1 VPTAATE
8 DVVFVPG
15 DPPRTGQF
23 AVLAPAGRSNAS
35 RREGTARAAAGDASR
50 YDTTL
55 DVVVPVGSAVRRL
68 RRPAR
73 FVSIA
78 DALPILLAT
87 DVTTARPSLAAW
99 ATATRAGL
107 GLIASGRLLPAATEQ
122 DYDAWRVAP
131 LDPADAAYLT
141 ALAQAFPPE
150 AHALPLDGQRPM
162 RIASPEALIRNCWD
176 ALADTLVRTAAAP
189 VAAGHDNFTTT
200 APTPV
205 DGLAEWLTDAA
216 AGTTDGAV
224 RLALRIDLPT
234 GRDDP
239 ARATV
244 EVSSTVDPSLVVDA
258 ADLWSAPPAVQSR
271 FGTQPDIDLLLG
283 LRRGARA
290 WAPLSRLLTAA
301 SPDALSLDDDEM
313 LDLFGDAAA
322 DLAGAGIAVRW
333 PAELVHDPLQLRATA
348 ATQTPGSVTEAG
360 FTMESLLEF
369 RWQLTLDGTALTDD
383 EVAALAEAKR
393 PLVRLRGRWI
403 RADPAK
409 LARVLDRRRRRTLT
423 AVEALAAALTG
434 AVNVDGEHVEFT
446 PPPVI
451 VDLTRR
457 LIGAADPDPDPPAG
471 LTATLRP
478 YQRRGLG
485 WLAAMTDSG
494 LGGCLADD
502 MGLGKTVQLIA
513 LHLHRQTTAPGPTLV
528 VCPTSL
534 LGNWERELARFAPGV
549 PVRRYHGGT
558 RHLDDVAT
566 DEVVLVTYGVVRR
579 DRAALAATAWGL
591 VVADE
596 AQHVKNPLS
605 RTARELRGIPAAARV
620 ALTGTPVENRLTDL
634 WAILDWTTPGLLGPL
649 DRFRR
654 EVAMPVERYRDPAA
668 SERLARLVRPFLL
681 RRVKS
686 DPTIAPELPAK
697 TELDQVVPLT
707 AEQTTLYEAVVRNT
721 LADIASKTG
730 IERRGLVFKLIT
742 SLKQICNHPAQ
753 FLHESGPLPARSG
766 KLAALDEL
774 LDIILASDESVL
786 VFTQY
791 VELGRLLV
799 AHLTNRGIGSLF
811 LHGSTTAKARERM
824 VADFQAGAAPV
835 FVLSLKAGGV
845 GLNLTRATHVI
856 HYDRWWNPAV
866 EDQATDRAYRIGQGR
881 AVTVHRLVTE
891 GTVEDKIAVLL
902 AGKRDLAEAIVGAG
916 EGWIADL
923 SDADLAD
930 LVQLGNAG

>member
-1 VPTAATE
+1 VPTVTAE
-8 DVVFVPG
+8 DVVFVPA
-15 DPPRTGQF
+15 DPPRDGRF
-23 AVLAPAGRSNAS
+23 AVLAPVGARRAS
-35 RREGTARAAAGDASR
+35 KTTADPAAAT
-50 YDTTL
+50 YDTAL
-55 DVVVPVGSAVRRL
+55 EVVVPVGTAIRRL

-73 FVSIA
+73 LVSIA
-78 DALPILLAT
+78 DALPTLLAS
-87 DVTTARPSLAAW
+87 DVTTAGPSLAAW

-107 GLIASGRLLPAATEQ
+107 GLIARGRLLPATTDKE
-122 DYDAWRVAP
+122 YDAWRVAP
-131 LDPADAAYLT
+131 LDPADADFLT

-150 AHALPLDGQRPM
+150 AHALPLTGHRPM
-162 RIASPEALIRNCWD
+162 RIASPEALIRACWD

-189 VAAGHDNFTTT
+189 LAAGHVTFAGN

-205 DGLAEWLTDAA
+205 DGLADWLADAT
-216 AGTTDGAV
+216 AGSAGSSA
-224 RLALRIDLPT
+224 RLALRIELPT

-244 EVSSTVDPSLVVDA
+244 EVRSGVDPSLVVDA

-271 FGTQPDIDLLLG
+271 FGAQPDVDLLLG

-290 WAPLSRLLTAA
+290 WTPLGRLLTAA
-301 SPDALSLDDDEM
+301 TPDALSLDDDEL
-313 LDLFGDAAA
+313 LDLFGESAA
-322 DLAGAGIAVRW
+322 DLAGAGIEVRW
-333 PAELVHDPLQLRATA
+333 PAELVHDPLQLKATA
-348 ATQTPGSVTEAG
+348 ATPTPGSVAEAG
-360 FTMESLLEF
+360 FTLESLLEF

-383 EVAALAEAKR
+383 EVTALAEAKR
-393 PLVRLRGRWI
+393 PLVRLRGRWV

-423 AVEALAAALTG
+423 AVEALGAALTG
-434 AVNVDGEHVEFT
+434 TVDVDGEQVEFA
-446 PPPVI
+446 PPPAI

-457 LIGAADPDPDPPAG
+457 LTVAPDRDPDPPPG
-471 LTATLRP
+471 LTALLRP

-513 LHLHRQTTAPGPTLV
+513 LHLHRQSTAPGPTLV

-534 LGNWERELARFAPGV
+534 LGNWEREIAKFAPGL

-558 RHLDDVAT
+558 RHLDDVAS
-566 DEVVLVTYGVVRR
+566 DEIVLVTYGVVRR
-579 DRAALAATAWGL
+579 DRAALAEAPWGL

-654 EVAMPVERYRDPAA
+654 EIAVPVERYRDPAA
-668 SERLARLVRPFLL
+668 GDRLARLVRPFLL

-721 LADIASKTG
+721 LADIAAKTG
-730 IERRGLVFKLIT
+730 IERRGLVFKLMT

-774 LDIILASDESVL
+774 LDIIGASDESVL

-791 VELGRLLV
+791 VEMGRLIV
-799 AHLTNRGIGSLF
+799 AHLADRGVGSLF
-811 LHGSTTAKARERM
+811 LHGSTTATARERM
-824 VADFQAGAAPV
+824 VAEFQDGAAPV

-881 AVTVHRLVTE
+881 AVTVHRLVAE
-891 GTVEDKIAVLL
+891 GTVEDKIATLL
-902 AGKRDLAEAIVGAG
+902 VSKRDLADVIVGSG

-923 SDADLAD
+923 SDGELAD
-930 LVQLGNAG
+930 LVQLGAAR